1 LEYGDFDINY
11 PANHI
16 VVSSGISKPTAVYS
30 AEQNRLA
37 KAKLSDK
44 TVFIR
49 TEEEVAALANSTS
62 TATKT
67 WHFKKM
73 LGFVL
78 GFFSGIYFIGP
89 SGNYLSAY
97 PVESAGNEAWDVQ
110 QNLPRHP
117 LKIILKDGLSI
128 LIRLLQM

>member
-1 LEYGDFDINY
+1 MEYEPYLGASEFYLEYGDFDINITA

-16 VVSSGISKPTAVYS
+16 VVSSGEVNPTAVYS
-30 AEQNRLA
+30 AVEQNRLA

-67 WHFKKM
+67 WHYKLKNAR
-73 LGFVL
+73 FVL
-78 GFFSGIYFIGP
+78 GIFSGIYFRW
-89 SGNYLSAY
+89 S
-97 PVESAGNEAWDVQ
+97 
-110 QNLPRHP
+110 
-117 LKIILKDGLSI
+117 
-128 LIRLLQM
+128 

>member
-1 LEYGDFDINY
+1 MEILIS
-11 PANHI
+11 I
-16 VVSSGISKPTAVYS
+16 LLSSQSYCCFIRELVNPTAVYS
-30 AEQNRLA
+30 AVEQNRLA

-67 WHFKKM
+67 WHYKLKM

-78 GFFSGIYFIGP
+78 GIFSIYFRW
-89 SGNYLSAY
+89 S
-97 PVESAGNEAWDVQ
+97 
-110 QNLPRHP
+110 
-117 LKIILKDGLSI
+117 
-128 LIRLLQM
+128 

>member
-1 LEYGDFDINY
+1 LEYGDFDINITA

-16 VVSSGISKPTAVYS
+16 VVSSGELVNPTAVYS
-30 AEQNRLA
+30 AVEQNRLA
-37 KAKLSDK
+37 AKLSDK

-67 WHFKKM
+67 WHLNLKM

-78 GFFSGIYFIGP
+78 GFFSGIYFRW
-89 SGNYLSAY
+89 S
-97 PVESAGNEAWDVQ
+97 
-110 QNLPRHP
+110 
-117 LKIILKDGLSI
+117 
-128 LIRLLQM
+128 